1 MEQWTIPDDDNILLG
16 PEQKVA
22 QYVEDNSLIAIAIRD
37 IFDKKVA
44 QKVIRFFMYGFP
56 EEYLTMVN
64 NWLVIPKVG
73 LQSSL
78 NKLFMSAT
86 PDDTTKLVEEILEQ
100 HCYALTSSQ
109 RTADWF
115 TLRTFHLTA
124 TMASKLLPDSITSTT
139 TSVELMSSLIKSWFN
154 RNRSTEPMV
163 IGSKNEEAV
172 LLHLASKNYVLNMYD
187 CGLLESKDSPW
198 LAASPD
204 AIAVI
209 DTGDGEAKHCVVEVK
224 TRVSPE
230 KIADALQIAKKH
242 NNAVIFTDF
251 ESDVWKECVEQD
263 HSNQIMVQLIVTGF
277 VQGWK

>member
-1 MEQWTIPDDDNILLG
+1 
-16 PEQKVA
+16 
-22 QYVEDNSLIAIAIRD
+22 
-37 IFDKKVA
+37 
-44 QKVIRFFMYGFP
+44 
-56 EEYLTMVN
+56 MVN

-78 NKLFMSAT
+78 NKFFMSAT
-86 PDDTTKLVEEILEQ
+86 PDDTMKLAEEILEQ
-100 HCYALTSSQ
+100 HCYALTSLQ

-115 TLRTFHLTA
+115 LLRTFHLTA
-124 TMASKLLPDSITSTT
+124 TMASKLLSDSISSTT

-154 RNRSTEPMV
+154 RNRSTKPMV
-163 IGSKNEEAV
+163 FGSKNEEAV

-198 LAASPD
+198 LVASPD

-209 DTGDGEAKHCVVEVK
+209 DSGDGEAKRCVVEVK

-230 KIADALQIAKKH
+230 KIAEALRIAKKH

-251 ESDVWKECVEQD
+251 EGDVWKKCVEQD
-263 HSNQIMVQLIVTGF
+263 HRNQIMVQLIVTGF
-277 VQGWK
+277 KHCCYIVSRAGSEGALPENL